1 MSHEHAKDSPSR
13 SLPMDQSMGRAARER
28 IVREA
33 LERIDGAPAPT
44 VDMMQAAMGSE
55 AQIRLVHDVVRAYL
69 DEHDLA
75 DTRAWAKVLRER
87 TQKSDASA
95 SVS

>member
-1 MSHEHAKDSPSR
+1 
-13 SLPMDQSMGRAARER
+13 MGREGRER

-33 LERIDGAPAPT
+33 LERIDGAPTPA

-55 AQIRLVHDVVRAYL
+55 AQIRLVHDVIRAYL

-75 DTRAWAKVLRER
+75 DTKAWAVAVRER
-87 TQKSDASA
+87 STENDA
-95 SVS
+95 SVSVI

>member
-1 MSHEHAKDSPSR
+1 MSHEHAKDSR
-13 SLPMDQSMGRAARER
+13 SLPMDRSMGRDGRER
-28 IVREA
+28 IVRQA
-33 LERIDGAPAPT
+33 LERIDGAPTPT

-75 DTRAWAKVLRER
+75 DTKAWAAALQHRSTEHV
-87 TQKSDASA
+87 A
-95 SVS
+95 SVSVI

>member
-1 MSHEHAKDSPSR
+1 MSHEHAKDSR
-13 SLPMDQSMGRAARER
+13 SLPMDRSMGREGRER

-33 LERIDGAPAPT
+33 LERIDGAPTPA

-75 DTRAWAKVLRER
+75 DAKAWAAALREQ
-87 TQKSDASA
+87 TTDHDA
-95 SVS
+95 SVSVI

>member
-13 SLPMDQSMGRAARER
+13 ALPMEQSMGRAARER

-69 DEHDLA
+69 DEHDFA
-75 DTRAWAKVLRER
+75 DMKAWAQTRHER
-87 TQKSDASA
+87 SQNPVASA
-95 SVS
+95 SVI

>member
-1 MSHEHAKDSPSR
+1 MSHEHAKDSR
-13 SLPMDQSMGRAARER
+13 SLPMDRSMGREGRER

-33 LERIDGAPAPT
+33 LERIDGAPAPA
-44 VDMMQAAMGSE
+44 VGVMQAAMGSE

-75 DTRAWAKVLRER
+75 DTRAWAAALQER
-87 TQKSDASA
+87 PTTHDS
-95 SVS
+95 SVSVI